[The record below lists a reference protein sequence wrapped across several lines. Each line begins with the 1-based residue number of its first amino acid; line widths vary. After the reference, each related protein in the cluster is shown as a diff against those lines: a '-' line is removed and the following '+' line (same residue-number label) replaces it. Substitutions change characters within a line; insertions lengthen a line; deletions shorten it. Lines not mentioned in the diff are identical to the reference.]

1 MGKKADAPF
10 LEHEKRSDSHRVAA
24 QLRVLVT
31 PSIDGGFVAQG
42 LEVDYLATGA
52 TLDEVQQNFANGFLA
67 TVEAILRR
75 GRDLTSLFK
84 SSAPLEAWQ
93 QYIAGNRK
101 HTLTC
106 ETILDIQDRL
116 PQGAPFASLAFCQPA
131 AA

>member
-1 MGKKADAPF
+1 MGKKEATPF
-10 LEHEKRSDSHRVAA
+10 LEHEKRAGSHRVTA

-31 PSIDGGFVAQG
+31 PSINGGFVAQG

-67 TVEAILRR
+67 TAEAILRR

-84 SSAPLEAWQ
+84 SRAPLEAWQ
-93 QYIAGNRK
+93 QYIASG
-101 HTLTC
+101 HTDTLTC
-106 ETILDIQDRL
+106 ETILNIQDRL
-116 PQGAPFASLAFCQPA
+116 PQGAPFAALAFCQPA